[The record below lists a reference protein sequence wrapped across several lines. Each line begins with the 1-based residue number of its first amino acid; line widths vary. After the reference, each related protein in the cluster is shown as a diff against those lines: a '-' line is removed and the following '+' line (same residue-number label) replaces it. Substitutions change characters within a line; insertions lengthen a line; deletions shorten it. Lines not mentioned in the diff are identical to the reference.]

1 MLKKLRSCTGLSLEF
16 GSMCSLK
23 VVDKCG
29 SGTSLLRIVRL
40 RLVPGPKSVVL

>member
-16 GSMCSLK
+16 DSICSLK
-23 VVDKCG
+23 VIDNCG
-29 SGTSLLRIVRL
+29 SGTSLLRIVGL